1 MDEDK
6 IDLQWRKF
14 AWQLFLCLVALAGGI
29 HASLHFFSGQDT
41 RIAFA
46 NTDFGPPIG
55 ALLVL
60 GTFLFALRIMRVPYK
75 TDMFERRLRN
85 WSMTYAAILVF
96 SVSVAANIGFQYGGD
111 NGYLFTPYV
120 MPALWLICYIIHSQ
134 YTRFCI
140 AIGRRN
146 SFIDGNRC

>member
-1 MDEDK
+1 MDEEK
-6 IDLQWRKF
+6 IDLHWGKF
-14 AWQLFLCLVALAGGI
+14 ARQLFICLVALAGGI

-46 NTDFGPPIG
+46 NTEFGPAVG
-55 ALLVL
+55 ALLVM

-85 WSMTYAAILVF
+85 WSMTYAATLVF
-96 SVSVAANIGFQYGGD
+96 SLSVAVNIGFQYGND
-111 NGYLFTPYV
+111 NSYIITPYM

-134 YTRFCI
+134 YTRYCI
-140 AIGRRN
+140 AAGRRN